1 MLQAYISHYFWSSNS
16 FSGLWESCT
25 CGTVTIWY
33 NLASSHDIITVF
45 PPTNHWWC
53 DQDKTTYHFQNI
65 FTVEVSEI
73 RSLGYQIQGTY
84 VSLIPCEY
92 SVYRSFPTFGFVT
105 RSFLVA
111 SFSLYQILNVS
122 FQISYLYDHNFPS
135 LNIRFLFFWKFSI
148 SWYGAEFQKSQG
160 GKMCCYYS
168 ERDLFFW
175 L

>member
-1 MLQAYISHYFWSSNS
+1 MPKQWYKCSLWYHPNITLSAFSCSYHMHANSLNISLNTTVVLQPYISHYFWSSNS

-84 VSLIPCEY
+84 VSHIPCEY
-92 SVYRSFPTFGFVT
+92 SVYRSFPTFGTVT
-105 RSFLVA
+105 RSFLV
-111 SFSLYQILNVS
+111 
-122 FQISYLYDHNFPS
+122 
-135 LNIRFLFFWKFSI
+135 FLSIKF
-148 SWYGAEFQKSQG
+148 
-160 GKMCCYYS
+160 
-168 ERDLFFW
+168 
-175 L
+175 